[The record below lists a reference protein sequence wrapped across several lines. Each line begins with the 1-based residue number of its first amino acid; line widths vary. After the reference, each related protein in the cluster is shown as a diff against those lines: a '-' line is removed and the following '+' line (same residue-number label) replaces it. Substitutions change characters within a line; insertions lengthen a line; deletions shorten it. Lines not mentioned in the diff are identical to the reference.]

1 MSTFYERY
9 QDLFPR
15 LIQPFKQQPQK
26 MVKHI
31 QTIVRL
37 ALKGLISYV
46 MMTLYSNLVDCNKG

>member
-15 LIQPFKQQPQK
+15 LIQPFKHQPRK

-31 QTIVRL
+31 RTTVRL
-37 ALKGLISYV
+37 ALKWLISYV
-46 MMTLYSNLVDCNKG
+46 MVTLY